1 MRGLSAGRK
10 AVGMTRGM
18 TTMSPWSSSFSF
30 GGSPCLGIEGH
41 LQAAARDLAL
51 GPGDQGQPRNT

>member
-10 AVGMTRGM
+10 VVGMTRGM
-18 TTMSPWSSSFSF
+18 TTMSPWSSSSSF
-30 GGSPCLGIEGH
+30 GGSLVWASRGT

-51 GPGDQGQPRNT
+51 GPGDQGQPGDT